1 MQVVDDRVVEGDA
14 GNPVEAALR
23 GFQVAAVQPLQP
35 FLDLAQRFQVVAD
48 IAIGE
53 DPGRIGPSRLGDSN
67 RFGGQRHALLVL
79 LVEAGQT
86 SETHIGDGE
95 IGAWSKWF
103 EDRPRPLVLGSG
115 EIGTRLQPEAAAEPQ
130 SKSDRPALLS
140 ALSDSGDPLVD
151 GPLAT
156 SCFPGKGVGSPSLGQ

>member
-1 MQVVDDRVVEGDA
+1 MQVVDDRVVQGDA
-14 GNPVEAALR
+14 GNPLEAALS
-23 GFQVAAVQPLQP
+23 GFQVAAVQPLEP
-35 FLDLAQRFQVVAD
+35 FLDLALRFQVIAD
-48 IAIGE
+48 IAVGE
-53 DPGRIGPSRLGDSN
+53 DPGGIGPSRLGDSD

-86 SETHIGDGE
+86 RETHIGDGE

-130 SKSDRPALLS
+130 TKSGRLALFT
-140 ALSDSGDPLVD
+140 ALIQSGDPFLEVA
-151 GPLAT
+151 LAT
-156 SCFPGKGVGSPSLGQ
+156 SRFPGKEMGFA